1 MTPQE
6 RLSLYTKPTIGYWKF
21 LLRGGRSRG
30 LIYIPHAIWII
41 MMLWMIIIPEDGH
54 PWIWFLCGIM
64 SIGSILAISIDY
76 VVTQFRAYQEK
87 IRIYYSPQ
95 GWHDPIEQ
103 DWATG
108 PVQYGKHNIKDVN
121 GVYFDWVKAPWMDTA
136 MVFPDGLG
144 REVASVANRAYREGR
159 KIKKP

>member
-6 RLSLYTKPTIGYWKF
+6 QLSLRMKPTIGYWKF

-41 MMLWMIIIPEDGH
+41 MMLRMIIVPEDRH

-87 IRIYYSPQ
+87 IRIYHSPQ

-103 DWATG
+103 DWMIG
-108 PVQYGKHNIKDVN
+108 PVQHGKHNMEN
-121 GVYFDWVKAPWMDTA
+121 TTSSYDWIKAPWMDTA
-136 MVFPDGLG
+136 MILPHGFGK
-144 REVASVANRAYREGR
+144 EVASVANRAYREGR
-159 KIKKP
+159 KIRKP